1 MDTFSMVVWDTAAL
15 VLAGTAIVAVVAYV
29 RLAASRK
36 ETTRLAT
43 INGQFQMMLA
53 GAKDAELGRAMTGPR
68 FADASDNEV
77 RRQFWINAWM
87 LSIEAQWRSGM
98 LTPAHLRL
106 AAEYVV
112 GSEAGRRYWERARE
126 VRSQIL
132 DGDPKLTALHEA
144 VEAAY
149 ASGSSNPVAPGGRP

>member
-36 ETTRLAT
+36 EATRLAT
-43 INGQFQMMLA
+43 INAQFQMMLA
-53 GAKDAELGRAMTGPR
+53 GAKDAALGRAMTGPR
-68 FADASDNEV
+68 FADASDDQV
-77 RRQFWINAWM
+77 RRHFWINAWV

-106 AAEYVV
+106 TAEYVV

-126 VRSQIL
+126 ARSQIL
-132 DGDPKLTALHEA
+132 DGDPKLTELHT
-144 VEAAY
+144 VFDAAY
-149 ASGSSNPVAPGGRP
+149 TAGTRNPVAPGGRP